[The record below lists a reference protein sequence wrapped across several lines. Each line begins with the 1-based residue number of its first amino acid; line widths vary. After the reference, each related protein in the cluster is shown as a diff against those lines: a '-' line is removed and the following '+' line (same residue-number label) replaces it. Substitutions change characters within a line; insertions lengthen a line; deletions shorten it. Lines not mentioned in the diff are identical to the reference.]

1 MLREERSLNYAD
13 HRLEP
18 WPRPRAWRVGPAI
31 RKSGKRCQGSGTSS
45 RWAVEN
51 ARAPSGPTS
60 RKIAQLLGVNRG
72 PVTSRP
78 RIGRSLA
85 RFLTGQAPC
94 PLGRTIRQRGPHL
107 PRTPSSIPHRMSLR
121 PPGHVGLAREL
132 SLPLP
137 TRWRW
142 EGLTPRELMHPL
154 LGDTEQGCNV
164 HLAQEL
170 SHGGNP
176 RLWRREA
183 GPREGGSWSRHG

>member
-1 MLREERSLNYAD
+1 MQTTDSSHGHDHAPGASARPSESPENAARDPGPHRGGQWKTRELLAARPAVRSL
-13 HRLEP
+13 
-18 WPRPRAWRVGPAI
+18 
-31 RKSGKRCQGSGTSS
+31 SS
-45 RWAVEN
+45 SASTE
-51 ARAPSGPTS
+51 AP
-60 RKIAQLLGVNRG
+60 VN
-72 PVTSRP
+72 SRP